1 MDTSPMLSS
10 GDRDSSR
17 RGSEQIIGSSLA
29 LERVLEQ
36 VEYVAPTDTSASG
49 SRDNETVV
57 SV

>member
-10 GDRDSSR
+10 RDRDSSR
-17 RGSEQIIGSSLA
+17 RGYEQIIGSSLA
-29 LERVLEQ
+29 LERALEQ

-57 SV
+57 NV

>member
-1 MDTSPMLSS
+1 MDT
-10 GDRDSSR
+10 SSR

>member
-10 GDRDSSR
+10 RDRDSSR
-17 RGSEQIIGSSLA
+17 CGSEQIIGSSLA

>member
-10 GDRDSSR
+10 RDRDSSR
-17 RGSEQIIGSSLA
+17 RGSEQIFGSRLA

>member
-1 MDTSPMLSS
+1 MDTSPMLS
-10 GDRDSSR
+10 
-17 RGSEQIIGSSLA
+17 SSLA

>member
-10 GDRDSSR
+10 RDRDSSR

-36 VEYVAPTDTSASG
+36 VEYVAPTRYVREWITRQRDG
-49 SRDNETVV
+49 S
-57 SV
+57 

>member
-10 GDRDSSR
+10 RDRDSSR

-36 VEYVAPTDTSASG
+36 VEYVAQHTSASG

>member
-10 GDRDSSR
+10 RDRDSSR
-17 RGSEQIIGSSLA
+17 RGFEQIIGSGHA